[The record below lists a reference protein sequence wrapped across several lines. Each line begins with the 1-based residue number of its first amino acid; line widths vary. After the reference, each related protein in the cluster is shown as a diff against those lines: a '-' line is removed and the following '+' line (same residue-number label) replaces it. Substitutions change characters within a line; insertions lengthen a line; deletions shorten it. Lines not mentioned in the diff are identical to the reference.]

1 MIEKHQI
8 KRKYIEVESKESESE
23 LEYEERKESKNE
35 EQHKIEFKE
44 TTKTKKTGQK
54 EKCKI
59 NIRIPQQKLKK
70 CSGKQTIMCNL
81 GQTVSL
87 FDSTGKST
95 ATDRTA
101 SDFYN
106 AIEKV

>member
-8 KRKYIEVESKESESE
+8 KRKYIEVESKESGSE

-44 TTKTKKTGQK
+44 TTKTKMTGQK
-54 EKCKI
+54 ESVKGKT

-70 CSGKQTIMCNL
+70 CSRK
-81 GQTVSL
+81 
-87 FDSTGKST
+87 
-95 ATDRTA
+95 
-101 SDFYN
+101 
-106 AIEKV
+106 